1 MDSHPG
7 SIGLPATLVVSAWR
21 SGQVGE
27 QLVEFRL
34 RAGRECRLEAV
45 AEFVEREATGAG
57 VFAKRLRSLF
67 PIRVRH
73 AQATAARL
81 R

>member
-1 MDSHPG
+1 
-7 SIGLPATLVVSAWR
+7 
-21 SGQVGE
+21 
-27 QLVEFRL
+27 
-34 RAGRECRLEAV
+34 
-45 AEFVEREATGAG
+45 

-81 R
+81 H